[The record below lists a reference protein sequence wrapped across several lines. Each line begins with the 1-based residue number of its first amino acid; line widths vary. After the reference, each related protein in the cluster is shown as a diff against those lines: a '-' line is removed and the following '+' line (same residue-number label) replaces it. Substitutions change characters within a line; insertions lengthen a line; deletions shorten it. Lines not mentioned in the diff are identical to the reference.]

1 MSIYFV
7 PALVAAL
14 FKLFVLGYAVRS
26 ARVSIVFLSLIVVF
40 FAHNAIEILAYF
52 YVENVNALSTLFR
65 LYYVATAFV
74 VLYILLHGLSVSKLE
89 NKITTGILI
98 GLATG
103 LSALMLFTDIVIGGQ
118 YSIGYSMT
126 AVKGS
131 YYWLFV
137 VYLVSTLLGSCAV
150 ISYGYRA
157 AKSQIDS
164 VRCLHSLY
172 ALAPV
177 MLAFIIGVAFKVA
190 DVGINATGL
199 VPISTALFL
208 WIVLKTESKHKLSDL
223 RRVMPLSPERKV
235 TNNLMDLLDSYIQ
248 NSGKENVYKE
258 LQEGIEKEIIKYSV
272 QRCEGNISN
281 TTKMMGLKNR
291 STLYSMMNRLEMD
304 LNELKHQKAN

>member
-1 MSIYFV
+1 
-7 PALVAAL
+7 
-14 FKLFVLGYAVRS
+14 
-26 ARVSIVFLSLIVVF
+26 
-40 FAHNAIEILAYF
+40 
-52 YVENVNALSTLFR
+52 
-65 LYYVATAFV
+65 
-74 VLYILLHGLSVSKLE
+74 
-89 NKITTGILI
+89 
-98 GLATG
+98 
-103 LSALMLFTDIVIGGQ
+103 
-118 YSIGYSMT
+118 MT

-137 VYLVSTLLGSCAV
+137 VFLVSTQLGSCAV
-150 ISYGYRA
+150 IFYGYRA
-157 AKSQIDS
+157 AKSKIDS

-172 ALAPV
+172 ALTPV

-248 NSGKENVYKE
+248 NSGKGNVYKE
-258 LQEGIEKEIIKYSV
+258 LQEGIEKEIIKYSL
-272 QRCEGNISN
+272 QHCEGNISN

-304 LNELKHQKAN
+304 LNELKQQKSS